1 MDFFFPYKI
10 FEEKDSDK
18 QSTSE
23 EGAPLKNKV
32 INTCVGFETEELKK
46 HSKIELNQLKLTV
59 LKYFNSSQKFKNNE
73 FLNLLKRINDELK
86 LRHALI
92 PDKDLYNLNFDY
104 DDKKK
109 TKFLGKK
116 KRFEESIFEIDIPS
130 FFNDININDKQKIRP
145 ITKLNEK
152 AKVKSDS
159 DSEEATVSDK
169 KYNTKKK
176 NIIKSIVIR
185 LNKIEFEKGLF
196 NEKQDLEFSSDYEEL
211 IHSNSKEFKESKIF
225 IGDTFKQD
233 LNTNLDTPQQTQK
246 HFSQNKVNNIKLSQ
260 SMLNLVPEDL
270 FFSLD

>member
-1 MDFFFPYKI
+1 MDFFFPFKI

-32 INTCVGFETEELKK
+32 INSCLGYETEELKK
-46 HSKIELNQLKLTV
+46 HSLIELNQLKLTI
-59 LKYFNSSQKFKNNE
+59 LKYFNSRQKFKNNE
-73 FLNLLKRINDELK
+73 FLSLLKRINDELK

-92 PDKDLYNLNFDY
+92 PDKDLYNLNFDH

-130 FFNDININDKQKIRP
+130 FFNDFNDKQKIRP

-159 DSEEATVSDK
+159 DSKEATLSDK
-169 KYNTKKK
+169 KDNTKKK

-185 LNKIEFEKGLF
+185 LN
-196 NEKQDLEFSSDYEEL
+196 NR
-211 IHSNSKEFKESKIF
+211 
-225 IGDTFKQD
+225 
-233 LNTNLDTPQQTQK
+233 
-246 HFSQNKVNNIKLSQ
+246 V
-260 SMLNLVPEDL
+260 
-270 FFSLD
+270 